1 MMYSSIIGVQLDQ
14 LVVVNP
20 TELSNPMD
28 GETKRVWLFLM
39 TNLEMESNGTM
50 NLATTEEFWLAKIYQ
65 FQTLTLFET
74 KTQTSESHKSA
85 MSKIYNQIG
94 VK

>member
-28 GETKRVWLFLM
+28 GETKHVWLFLM

-74 KTQTSESHKSA
+74 KTLTSESHKSA
-85 MSKIYNQIG
+85 
-94 VK
+94 

>member
-28 GETKRVWLFLM
+28 GETKHVWLFLM
-39 TNLEMESNGTM
+39 INLEMESNGTM
-50 NLATTEEFWLAKIYQ
+50 SLATTEEF
-65 FQTLTLFET
+65 
-74 KTQTSESHKSA
+74 
-85 MSKIYNQIG
+85 
-94 VK
+94 